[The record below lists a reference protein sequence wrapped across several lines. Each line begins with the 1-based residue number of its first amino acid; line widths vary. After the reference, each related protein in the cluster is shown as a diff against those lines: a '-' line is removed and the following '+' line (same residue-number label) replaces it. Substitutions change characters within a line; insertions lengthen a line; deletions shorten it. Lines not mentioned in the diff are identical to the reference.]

1 MLLLASNTKRTFVV
15 LDVPFRCAKLEDVA
29 RQSII
34 IAIKRIAKIINNTY
48 AEFCNR
54 K

>member
-15 LDVPFRCAKLEDVA
+15 FDVPFRCAKFEDVTKL
-29 RQSII
+29 SKI

-48 AEFCNR
+48 AEFC
-54 K
+54 KGK